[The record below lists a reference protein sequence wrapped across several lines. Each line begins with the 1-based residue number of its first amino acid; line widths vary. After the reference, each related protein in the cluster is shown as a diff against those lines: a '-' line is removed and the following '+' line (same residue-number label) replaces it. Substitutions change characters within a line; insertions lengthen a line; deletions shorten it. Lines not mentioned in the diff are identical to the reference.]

1 LVWKFLASDEFSR
14 VQRELLSLAASA
26 GFERGLSMHRTKDE
40 FVVVLKKMD
49 VSDDAIHT
57 DFFPFSAGPYYA
69 TYPKGGVTGNY
80 EFTRKEWDAPYRP
93 TFEVLTKEVFK
104 DHDACKTMV
113 DQFST
118 PDEMVRVES
127 LSDDQ
132 LTAKMNVLHYMMMSH
147 GGELFARYRGLN

>member
-1 LVWKFLASDEFSR
+1 M
-14 VQRELLSLAASA
+14 LLSALVIPSLGNQGGSSVAPTAKGS
-26 GFERGLSMHRTKDE
+26 
-40 FVVVLKKMD
+40 
-49 VSDDAIHT
+49 HT
-57 DFFPFSAGPYYA
+57 R
-69 TYPKGGVTGNY
+69 GGVTGNY